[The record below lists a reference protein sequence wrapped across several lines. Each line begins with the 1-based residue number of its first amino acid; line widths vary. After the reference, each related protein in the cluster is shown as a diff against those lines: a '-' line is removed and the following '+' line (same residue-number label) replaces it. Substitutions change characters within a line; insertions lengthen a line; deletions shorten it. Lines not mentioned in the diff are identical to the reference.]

1 MAGSGGLPRVV
12 AHADWGVGTAKRWVA
27 VAVLGV
33 EGRYRA
39 LAPRPVGP
47 EGPVLERL
55 GVAPDAPRSGVVLGF
70 DFPIGLPRAYAR
82 RVGIADFR
90 TALGGFGRGEWT
102 AFYSVAK
109 TAAEI
114 GLYRPFYPLRPG
126 SKGERSR
133 RHLCDALG
141 LEPAELLRRCDRPG
155 AEALFWTLGGRQ
167 VGKAAIDG
175 WRSVLAPALA
185 DPDVEVALWPFDGE
199 LDELVAAPRV
209 VVAET
214 WPRECYRHLG
224 VSFAPAP
231 GSPHPSKRRQGD
243 RRRNAAALFAWA
255 RDTGTE
261 LDSELVET
269 VADGFGPR
277 PGGEDPFDAVA
288 GLFGMV
294 NVLLGRR
301 APGPPGGD
309 EAVRRLEGWILGRA
323 DTAGWAGGR

>member
-27 VAVLGV
+27 VAVLGAD
-33 EGRYRA
+33 GRYRA

-90 TALGGFGRGEWT
+90 TTLGGFGRGEWA

-133 RHLCDALG
+133 RHLCDACTRAAG
-141 LEPAELLRRCDRPG
+141 RRRGG
-155 AEALFWTLGGRQ
+155 APLGG
-167 VGKAAIDG
+167 
-175 WRSVLAPALA
+175 L
-185 DPDVEVALWPFDGE
+185 DP
-199 LDELVAAPRV
+199 R
-209 VVAET
+209 
-214 WPRECYRHLG
+214 LG
-224 VSFAPAP
+224 
-231 GSPHPSKRRQGD
+231 GHGR
-243 RRRNAAALFAWA
+243 
-255 RDTGTE
+255 
-261 LDSELVET
+261 
-269 VADGFGPR
+269 
-277 PGGEDPFDAVA
+277 
-288 GLFGMV
+288 
-294 NVLLGRR
+294 LGRR
-301 APGPPGGD
+301 ALTRGL
-309 EAVRRLEGWILGRA
+309 AHW
-323 DTAGWAGGR
+323 WA